1 MSFLKILKH
10 FLSKYPKCY
19 SFSAR
24 FYNLF
29 RQVLMRCYCIF
40 LGVKYFSPIPKSG
53 LYKSQ
58 FGQDYAL
65 ERLGLLRRGGVFVE
79 VGANDPIFNS
89 NSYFLEKAYD
99 YSGIAIDAIDYHKKY
114 EAHRP
119 KTEFVKSVVDSNVG
133 EIEFYI
139 VENEDGWENQ
149 LSSVRKD
156 VVLSGRGYI
165 AKAEKQKSRRLD
177 EICKDLKTIDGLL
190 IDVEGHEFEVLESF
204 DLERFKPYFVLVE
217 NNGEFYA
224 RQKLQYYMKKF
235 GYILRA
241 RIGTYDDV
249 YVCKKSQSKNSSS
262 I

>member
-1 MSFLKILKH
+1 MSFLRNFKR
-10 FLSKYPKCY
+10 FLSKYPICY
-19 SFSAR
+19 SLSAR
-24 FYNLF
+24 SYNFVRQLIMKFYC
-29 RQVLMRCYCIF
+29 MW
-40 LGVKYFSPIPKSG
+40 LGVEYFAPTPKSG

-65 ERLGLLRRGGVFVE
+65 ESLSLLRRGGVFVE

-99 YSGIAIDAIDYHKKY
+99 FSGIAIDAIDYLEKY
-114 EAHRP
+114 KVHRP
-119 KTEFVKSVVDSNVG
+119 KTKFVRSVVDSNDG

-156 VVLSGRGYI
+156 VVLSGRGYL
-165 AKAEKQKSRRLD
+165 AKAEKHKSRRLD

-204 DLERFKPYFVLVE
+204 DFERFKPTFVLVE

-224 RQKLQYYMKKF
+224 RQDLQHYMEKC
-235 GYILRA
+235 GYILQA

-249 YVCKKSQSKNSSS
+249 YVCK
-262 I
+262 